1 MFPFIGWHDARDQV
15 EREDFLSPRGIP
27 IDIKGDAHLQ
37 QQALRGVFVAQ
48 QMAVGEGFH
57 GFDQEAGMGPGL
69 AGAVEHLVIEALR
82 VV

>member
-37 QQALRGVFVAQ
+37 QQALGRVFVTQ
-48 QMAVGEGFH
+48 QMAVGERLNRLK
-57 GFDQEAGMGPGL
+57 QQAAMGPRI
-69 AGAVEHLVIEALR
+69 AVAVQHLVIEALR